1 MTALESGLT
10 YGVAAI
16 RRGRAQGGGGNVL
29 PETSF
34 RLQRADETNAAFIPE
49 IFRSVYGDSFPV
61 PYVYQPKMLVKELQS
76 ARLSAALAF
85 DEKGQPAGYVSVFHS
100 APNVRLWEAGN
111 FVVVP
116 AYRKSDVADLLVA
129 AVNTDG
135 FLYAA
140 TDSDG
145 VFREAVCCHYY
156 SQVSGIKS
164 GQADFALALDQLD
177 GPSFKDNLAGSARVS
192 CVLNFS
198 EGSPPRQPVLI
209 PAVYE
214 TMLDRLFLQLRPR
227 VRSVSVASLPQDDS
241 ATRWGDH
248 YYESVQTWKVAVWEV
263 GSDWPVFT
271 ADLLAEAKRRRV
283 ISLQITLNMAC
294 PFIGAAVEALRAQDF
309 FFGGLAP
316 RWFDADGLL
325 LQQVFGYETEYDRTK
340 LYSPMAKE
348 LLSFIRADRAA
359 ITEETGRSG

>member
-1 MTALESGLT
+1 M
-10 YGVAAI
+10 
-16 RRGRAQGGGGNVL
+16 

-34 RLQRADETNAAFIPE
+34 RLQRADATNAVLIPA
-49 IFRSVYGDSFPV
+49 IFRAVYGDSFPV
-61 PYVYQPKMLVKELQS
+61 PYVYQPEMLVKELQS

-85 DEKGQPAGYVSVFHS
+85 DANGQPAGYVSIFHS

-116 AYRKSDVADLLVA
+116 AYRKSDVADLLVS
-129 AVNTDG
+129 AVNKDG
-135 FLYAA
+135 FLYVAK
-140 TDSDG
+140 DSDG

-192 CVLNFS
+192 CVLNFK
-198 EGSPPRQPVLI
+198 EGSPPRQPVFV
-209 PAVYE
+209 PSVYG
-214 TMLDRLFLQLRPR
+214 TMLERLFLQLRPR
-227 VRSVSVASLPQDDS
+227 VRFVSVGVLPQDGS
-241 ATRWGDH
+241 STRWEDH
-248 YYESVQTWKVAVWEV
+248 YYESVQTWKIAVWKV
-263 GSDWPVFT
+263 GPDWPAFT
-271 ADLLAEAKRRRV
+271 DNLLAEAKRRGV

-294 PFIGAAVEALRAQDF
+294 PFIGAAVEVLREKGF

-316 RWFDADGLL
+316 RWFDADGLS
-325 LQQVFGYETEYDRTK
+325 LQQVFGYETEYDLTK

-348 LLSFIRADRAA
+348 LLSFIRADRTA
-359 ITEETGRSG
+359 IRKEAGRN